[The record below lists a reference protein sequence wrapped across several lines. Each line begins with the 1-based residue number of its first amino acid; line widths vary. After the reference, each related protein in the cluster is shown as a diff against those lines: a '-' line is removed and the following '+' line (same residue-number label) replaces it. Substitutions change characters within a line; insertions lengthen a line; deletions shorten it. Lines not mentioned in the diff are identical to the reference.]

1 MVSVELRRLRSLDKK
16 NRIALCNWPHH
27 RIAYSKQTMCAFC
40 NLMVNGG
47 TNYRYRSYPSDKIL
61 TTVYV
66 LMNYVASMIMGNKK
80 ESVEAEAEEGTRPAN
95 LLLQ

>member
-16 NRIALCNWPHH
+16 NRTALCNWPHH
-27 RIAYSKQTMCAFC
+27 RIAYSKQIMCAFC
-40 NLMVNGG
+40 NLIVNGG

>member
-1 MVSVELRRLRSLDKK
+1 
-16 NRIALCNWPHH
+16 
-27 RIAYSKQTMCAFC
+27 
-40 NLMVNGG
+40 MVNRG
-47 TNYRYRSYPSDKIL
+47 TNDRYRSYPSDKIR

-80 ESVEAEAEEGTRPAN
+80 ESVEAEAEGGTRPAN